1 MSNRRIYANVLSVF
15 CESHAQDAIRLSAS
29 LAAHDL
35 TAIGHL
41 AHELPALIDG
51 VRQAGVVGAAPLLAG
66 DRARL
71 GKVLARLE
79 SLLEAGDMEAVELVR
94 AEVPLLHATL
104 GEAGDKLLRCV
115 NAYDYEEALALLR
128 AALPVVPK

>member
-1 MSNRRIYANVLSVF
+1 QCLCADLS
-15 CESHAQDAIRLSAS
+15 R
-29 LAAHDL
+29 
-35 TAIGHL
+35 
-41 AHELPALIDG
+41 ELLALIDG
-51 VRQAGVVGAAPLLAG
+51 VRQAGAVGTAPPLVG

-79 SLLEAGDMEAVELVR
+79 TLLEAGDMEAVDLVR
-94 AEVPLLHATL
+94 GEVPLLHATL

-128 AALPVVPK
+128 AAALPVILK